1 MDLKKITYLEAIYR
15 LKSYTKAAEEL
26 YISQPSL
33 SNAIHA
39 LEKELGVTLINRSRQ
54 PLTFTAEGERMMWHV
69 YRILECVQEAREDM
83 AQLGEMRKRR
93 LMLIWP
99 SITANDYILP
109 AIYTEF
115 HRQFPQI
122 NVVVQD
128 ATIQSTMTRLLSEE
142 VDLAMVNLPDNQ
154 DLTAFSFLPVMESSV
169 MVMLPEGHPLEN
181 EMSISFEMLQEQTI
195 LTFQRGSLIRD
206 KIEDGCKKAKIRP
219 KIISVNQMEV
229 AKQLVLQGYG
239 ITFTTM
245 DNTKM
250 KMIEQGLVL
259 RQLKQPIVFQ
269 KGFLMKRGRQLSPDV
284 NMLITFVK
292 DMVEQLRKG
301 LA

>member
-1 MDLKKITYLEAIYR
+1 
-15 LKSYTKAAEEL
+15 
-26 YISQPSL
+26 
-33 SNAIHA
+33 
-39 LEKELGVTLINRSRQ
+39 
-54 PLTFTAEGERMMWHV
+54 
-69 YRILECVQEAREDM
+69 
-83 AQLGEMRKRR
+83 
-93 LMLIWP
+93 
-99 SITANDYILP
+99 
-109 AIYTEF
+109 
-115 HRQFPQI
+115 
-122 NVVVQD
+122 
-128 ATIQSTMTRLLSEE
+128 
-142 VDLAMVNLPDNQ
+142 
-154 DLTAFSFLPVMESSV
+154 
-169 MVMLPEGHPLEN
+169 
-181 EMSISFEMLQEQTI
+181 
-195 LTFQRGSLIRD
+195 
-206 KIEDGCKKAKIRP
+206 
-219 KIISVNQMEV
+219 MEV